1 MPHIPFSCGMYEHFL
16 DVEVTFSFPRPISS
30 TRFDP
35 SPVTISFQDG
45 RDLYTGKV
53 KHLEIYPLHH
63 YDGIDVHEGAR
74 VVVARARVVVAR
86 GSFAIADEMFEFV
99 GESRISGIL
108 NEWEERV
115 HVECMSLDELRAHF
129 SEIYR

>member
-1 MPHIPFSCGMYEHFL
+1 MAAHPPRFFCPMYEHFL
-16 DVEVTFSFPRPISS
+16 DVEVTFSFPRPMSS

-63 YDGIDVHEGAR
+63 YDGVDAHEG
-74 VVVARARVVVAR
+74 VRVVVAR
-86 GSFAIADEMFEFV
+86 GSFAIVDEMFEFV

-108 NEWEERV
+108 NAWEERV
-115 HVECMSLDELRAHF
+115 EVELMTLDELRAHF
-129 SEIYR
+129 SEVYR